1 MTASSDTCVQAFV
14 PRLLQELYVEALV
27 HGNLTRDEAQSV
39 AESVRSVLP
48 AAKWLSAD
56 ARPEDHCTAL
66 QPRTTYLYRQVG
78 RSVV

>member
-1 MTASSDTCVQAFV
+1 M

-27 HGNLTRDEAQSV
+27 HGNLTQDEAQSV
-39 AESVRSVLP
+39 AASVRSVLP

-66 QPRTTYLYRQVG
+66 RPGTTYLYRCAG
-78 RSVV
+78 RPVV